1 MGASNCPETPR
12 QKLIGMMY
20 LVLTALLALN
30 VSKDILD
37 AFGTVDETLT
47 KTNEN
52 FERKVNSTY
61 NQFAMAKEMQP
72 EKAGPYYEK
81 ALIVQKHTN
90 EMVGFINECK
100 WEVIASTEGISL
112 EEAKERTV
120 YTLLNKD
127 NKDKP
132 QLYFLGKGGSG
143 GKGHELQEK
152 IENYKASLL
161 ELVDEKQRDGMSAK
175 IGLDTKGPFYNS
187 SKDEIS
193 WVNANFHQTILAA
206 AVTLLNKMIGEVKN
220 AEFDMVT
227 HLMTAITADDF
238 TFDQVSAKVI
248 PVSKLVFSGS
258 EFEADIIVAAFDSK
272 TSPEVYWKAGID
284 TPDEAHIS
292 SYNKIEGDSGIVKLK
307 IPASGMGEQ
316 KFAGFIK
323 MLAPDGTDKFYPF
336 SETYSVAK
344 SQATVAAER
353 MNVLYA
359 GLDNPI
365 SVSAPL
371 APEKIRISGGGL
383 SFRGSAGK
391 YVVTPPANMIGKKV
405 NITASADVGGKT
417 QSLGGT
423 EFRIMNVPPPVTSIG
438 GSIRSGSHSA
448 SIIAANPFV
457 AALTPDGFAFD
468 LKWRVTGFTMIV
480 GKGRNETVY
489 STSGPSFSAAMTSA
503 IRSAQP
509 GETIIIHN
517 IKVTA
522 SVDGKAVNVNP
533 GQIPNIGI
541 RIR

>member
-1 MGASNCPETPR
+1 M
-12 QKLIGMMY
+12 
-20 LVLTALLALN
+20 
-30 VSKDILD
+30 
-37 AFGTVDETLT
+37 VD
-47 KTNEN
+47 
-52 FERKVNSTY
+52 
-61 NQFAMAKEMQP
+61 
-72 EKAGPYYEK
+72 
-81 ALIVQKHTN
+81 
-90 EMVGFINECK
+90 FINECK
-100 WEVIASTEGISL
+100 WSNCQYRRNFFES
-112 EEAKERTV
+112 KRRTV

-143 GKGHELQEK
+143 GKVMSYK
-152 IENYKASLL
+152 KDENYKASLL

-220 AEFDMVT
+220 AEFDMVM

-365 SVSAPL
+365 SVSAPV
-371 APEKIRISGGGL
+371 APEKLELVSGL
-383 SFRGSAGK
+383 SFK
-391 YVVTPPANMIGKKV
+391 VQLVNM
-405 NITASADVGGKT
+405 
-417 QSLGGT
+417 
-423 EFRIMNVPPPVTSIG
+423 
-438 GSIRSGSHSA
+438 
-448 SIIAANPFV
+448 
-457 AALTPDGFAFD
+457 
-468 LKWRVTGFTMIV
+468 
-480 GKGRNETVY
+480 
-489 STSGPSFSAAMTSA
+489 
-503 IRSAQP
+503 
-509 GETIIIHN
+509 
-517 IKVTA
+517 
-522 SVDGKAVNVNP
+522 
-533 GQIPNIGI
+533 
-541 RIR
+541 